1 MENGMNRI
9 ACRYSI
15 VQFLP
20 YSETGEF
27 ANVGVVVA
35 CPETGY
41 FDYKLQNRRY
51 ARITGFFD
59 ELGGSVYLAAV
70 KVMQTELERFK
81 TTIAKLP
88 ATPERAD
95 AIRHLMSALTHPR
108 EALIRFGPVRP
119 ALTTQ
124 PAHQLKE
131 LFDHYVDRAFATP
144 EYVETTIGR
153 RIHTLLKDL
162 KLPAPFKNDRVGDEQ
177 IHATFPLVQRVDG
190 ELRKVIKPFHLAQA
204 EANAIYAHGD
214 AWLQK
219 VRRLR
224 KRNLLPPDVLFA
236 VAAPPPTAVKR
247 FEAYR
252 EICVELEEQDV
263 KLIGKE
269 DEASIVAFAE
279 A

>member
-1 MENGMNRI
+1 MNRI
-9 ACRYSI
+9 ACRYAT

-20 YSETGEF
+20 YAETGEF
-27 ANVGVVVA
+27 ANVGIVLA

-51 ARITGFFD
+51 ARITGFFE
-59 ELGGSVYLAAV
+59 ELGGSVYLTAV
-70 KVMQTELERFK
+70 KVMQTELERLK

-88 ATPERAD
+88 PTPERAD
-95 AIRHLMSALTHPR
+95 AIRHLMGALTHPR

-119 ALTTQ
+119 VLTTQ
-124 PAHQLKE
+124 PTRQLQE
-131 LFDHYVDRAFATP
+131 LFAHYVDREFATP

-153 RIHTLLKDL
+153 RIQTLLKGL
-162 KLPAPFKNDRVGDEQ
+162 KLPAPFKADRIGDEQ
-177 IHATFPLVQRVDG
+177 IHATFPLVQRVEG
-190 ELRKVIKPFHLAQA
+190 ELRKVIKPFHLAQD

-236 VAAPPPTAVKR
+236 VAAPPQTAAKR
-247 FEAYR
+247 FEAFR
-252 EICVELEEQDV
+252 EICAELEEQDIR
-263 KLIGKE
+263 LIGKE